1 MGRGASKK
9 DVWPLQGNTQ
19 HLINDKMNMLVFPE
33 ISKYQCEKEI
43 KILFTLQDDS
53 PIPKELLDK
62 LIASRIANA
71 GAFNLRQIIL
81 GTFDQRI
88 HTTGNLFS
96 DIELCDNDYHLLIP
110 SFAINRCLYIIGK
123 ANTQDIFAST
133 YKEIIGIDTI
143 PNTNMP
149 ANFGHM
155 VGYDAQYYGYLVSI
169 LY

>member
-1 MGRGASKK
+1 M
-9 DVWPLQGNTQ
+9 
-19 HLINDKMNMLVFPE
+19 
-33 ISKYQCEKEI
+33 
-43 KILFTLQDDS
+43 QDDS

-96 DIELCDNDYHLLIP
+96 AIELYNNDYHRLIW
-110 SFAINRCLYIIGK
+110 SYAIICYFYIIGK

-133 YKEIIGIDTI
+133 YKDIIGIDTI

-169 LY
+169 LYWRGGPHFGWSK